1 VAVTWFLA
9 LLVLLGLAVAAVAIV
24 LVSNRGGGG
33 GLWTGSSPARRRPD
47 PRGFEVIERHEPK

>member
-24 LVSNRGGGG
+24 LVSNRAG
-33 GLWTGSSPARRRPD
+33 WTGSPTRRRGPD
-47 PRGFEVIERHEPK
+47 PRGFEVIDRHEPK

>member
-9 LLVLLGLAVAAVAIV
+9 LVVLLGLAVAAVAIV
-24 LVSNRGGGG
+24 LVSNRRGGAG
-33 GLWTGSSPARRRPD
+33 RRPD